1 MAADISNNSAPSI
14 PGTVGYEAGEG
25 HLSIHM
31 SGSEVGGRGRRG
43 RVGQSVANLTAIG
56 A

>member
-31 SGSEVGGRGRRG
+31 SGSGGCEVGGEGE
-43 RVGQSVANLTAIG
+43 VGQSVANLTAID